1 MKQDNVLPIVIIL
14 FGIWIT
20 IVMDAYFERKYMQF
34 HFANIY
40 EKLNH
45 ITLMIS
51 GEYEPID
58 LTYLPRITKKEGLKE
73 KE

>member
-1 MKQDNVLPIVIIL
+1 MMMRTTLLYLILGLSISTNVVLHIYNQRLITKINVVETKQD
-14 FGIWIT
+14 
-20 IVMDAYFERKYMQF
+20 Q
-34 HFANIY
+34 
-40 EKLNH
+40 